1 MRILGSGALPLW
13 TKHVRQIPPS
23 PADGHPSTIP
33 ELLMPILRTLARPP
47 LAILMLSITLGMS
60 AGCSSAKKPP
70 TTPANSGNS
79 ADLAEA
85 SDPLF
90 TARVQ
95 AISRKNQI
103 LTLKFADEKVA
114 KVKVRGTVRNFSEVG
129 VGDAIKAKFDETVEI
144 FPVAPTGKPLW
155 SEIQEIKKA
164 PKGTRPGT
172 AVVKPYEFSSIV
184 TAIDYQA
191 RKVTLKGPE
200 GRPIHVT
207 GRPDL
212 GRFNEIKAGD
222 TVVARFIETTSLEI
236 MPVPRA
242 DSTLRPSRRR

>member
-1 MRILGSGALPLW
+1 MS
-13 TKHVRQIPPS
+13 IP
-23 PADGHPSTIP
+23 
-33 ELLMPILRTLARPP
+33 RTVERTS
-47 LAILMLSITLGMS
+47 LAILLSAIALCMGT
-60 AGCSSAKKPP
+60 GCSAPKKVAV
-70 TTPANSGNS
+70 TPENSGNTS
-79 ADLAEA
+79 DLAEA

-114 KVKVRGTVRNFSEVG
+114 KVKVRGTVRNFGEVG
-129 VGDAIKAKFDETVEI
+129 VGDSIKAKFDETVEV

-172 AVVKPYEFSSIV
+172 PVVKPYEFSSIV

-200 GRPIHVT
+200 GHPIRIT
-207 GRPDL
+207 ARADL
-212 GRFNEIKAGD
+212 ARFNEIKAGD
-222 TVVARFIETTSLEI
+222 TVVARFTETTNFEI
-236 MPVPRA
+236 MPTTRA

>member
-1 MRILGSGALPLW
+1 MS
-13 TKHVRQIPPS
+13 IP
-23 PADGHPSTIP
+23 
-33 ELLMPILRTLARPP
+33 RTVERTS
-47 LAILMLSITLGMS
+47 LAILVLAFTLGVTT
-60 AGCSSAKKPP
+60 GCSTPKKPAAAP
-70 TTPANSGNS
+70 ETAGNS

-114 KVKVRGTVRNFSEVG
+114 KVKVHGTVRNFGEVG
-129 VGDAIKAKFDETVEI
+129 VGDSIKAQFDDTVEV

-172 AVVKPYEFSSIV
+172 PVVKPYEFSSIV

-207 GRPDL
+207 GRSDL
-212 GRFNEIKAGD
+212 SRFNEIKAGD
-222 TVVARFIETTSLEI
+222 TVVARFTETTSIEI
-236 MPVPRA
+236 MPTTRA
-242 DSTLRPSRRR
+242 NSTLRPSRRR

>member
-1 MRILGSGALPLW
+1 MS
-13 TKHVRQIPPS
+13 IP
-23 PADGHPSTIP
+23 
-33 ELLMPILRTLARPP
+33 RTVERTS
-47 LAILMLSITLGMS
+47 LAILIFSFTLGMS
-60 AGCSSAKKPP
+60 AGCSSTKKPP
-70 TTPANSGNS
+70 TIPANSGNS
-79 ADLAEA
+79 TDLAEA

-114 KVKVRGTVRNFSEVG
+114 KIKVRGTVRNFSEVG
-129 VGDAIKAKFDETVEI
+129 VGDGIKAKFDETVEV

-155 SEIQEIKKA
+155 NEIQEIKKA

-172 AVVKPYEFSSIV
+172 PVIKPYEFSSIV

-207 GRPDL
+207 ARPEL
-212 GRFNEIKAGD
+212 ARLNEIKAGD
-222 TVVARFIETTSLEI
+222 TVVARFTETTSLEI
-236 MPVPRA
+236 MPAPRA

>member
-1 MRILGSGALPLW
+1 MS
-13 TKHVRQIPPS
+13 IP
-23 PADGHPSTIP
+23 HPV
-33 ELLMPILRTLARPP
+33 ERTS
-47 LAILMLSITLGMS
+47 LAILVLALSLGL
-60 AGCSSAKKPP
+60 ATGCSTPKKPP
-70 TTPANSGNS
+70 ATPETSGNS
-79 ADLAEA
+79 SDLAEA
-85 SDPLF
+85 SDPVF

-114 KVKVRGTVRNFSEVG
+114 KVKVHGTVRNFAEVG
-129 VGDAIKAKFDETVEI
+129 VGDSIKAKFDDTVEV

-172 AVVKPYEFSSIV
+172 PVVKPYEFSSIV

-200 GRPIHVT
+200 GRPIHIT
-207 GRPDL
+207 GRSDL
-212 GRFNEIKAGD
+212 SRFNEIKAGD
-222 TVVARFIETTSLEI
+222 TVVARFTETTSLDI
-236 MPVPRA
+236 MPTTHA
-242 DSTLRPSRRR
+242 NSTLRPSRRR

>member
-1 MRILGSGALPLW
+1 MSIPR
-13 TKHVRQIPPS
+13 HVERAS
-23 PADGHPSTIP
+23 
-33 ELLMPILRTLARPP
+33 
-47 LAILMLSITLGMS
+47 LAILILGFALGMS

-70 TTPANSGNS
+70 APPANSGNS

-90 TARVQ
+90 SARVQ

-129 VGDAIKAKFDETVEI
+129 VGDGIKAKFDETVEI

-172 AVVKPYEFSSIV
+172 PVVKPYEYSSIV

-191 RKVTLKGPE
+191 RKVTIKGPE
-200 GRPIHVT
+200 GRQIHVK

-212 GRFNEIKAGD
+212 ARFNDIKAGD
-222 TVVARFIETTSLEI
+222 TVVARFTETTSLEI
-236 MPVPRA
+236 MPTTRA
-242 DSTLRPSRRR
+242 NSTLRPSRRR

>member
-1 MRILGSGALPLW
+1 MLRFQL
-13 TKHVRQIPPS
+13 R
-23 PADGHPSTIP
+23 ADGHPSTIL
-33 ELLMPILRTLARPP
+33 ELLMSIPRTIERTS
-47 LAILMLSITLGMS
+47 LAILILGLTLGMGS
-60 AGCSSAKKPP
+60 GCSSAKKPP
-70 TTPANSGNS
+70 ITPANAGNS
-79 ADLAEA
+79 SDLAEA

-114 KVKVRGTVRNFSEVG
+114 KVRVKGTVRNFNEVG
-129 VGDAIKAKFDETVEI
+129 VGDAVKAKFDETVEI
-144 FPVAPTGKPLW
+144 FPVAATGKPLW

-172 AVVKPYEFSSIV
+172 PVVKPYEFSSIV

-207 GRPDL
+207 GRPEL
-212 GRFNEIKAGD
+212 ARFNEIKAGD
-222 TVVARFIETTSLEI
+222 TVVARFTETTSLEI
-236 MPVPRA
+236 MPIARA